1 MKTKILFLTM
11 IGLFIAT
18 NFAFGQF
25 TAGNLVVIRQGNGSA
40 TLRSVSTA
48 VFLDEYTTSGGSRVS
63 SVAMPTSASGGN
75 APLTQSGSAS
85 SEGFLSRSTNCQ
97 YLILVGYITDT
108 GKVSVASSTNV
119 GRVVGRVDALG
130 NINTTTQFLAGG
142 SYSGNNIRSACSVD
156 GSAFWTAGPKASTAG
171 VGYAAIGADSII
183 QLVNVNSRVV
193 QIFNSQLYEDGSAT
207 GNYGIYTVG
216 SGTPTSSSSVDSIPN
231 FPTANNSPNDYRISP
246 DGNTLYVADD
256 GAANKNGGIQK
267 WTLTAGNWTWQYTLL
282 NNGTTQTNGN
292 ADTLVRGLE
301 VNWNGTNPVIYATT
315 TAASK
320 NLLITVTD
328 TGSSSTETIL
338 ETAATKER
346 FIGVAF
352 APNATITF
360 TDGSSYT
367 PPEGTPGTDDN
378 PIGRFQLSGNING
391 STINQAIITLTGTF
405 SGINN
410 LKLYYCTSSTF
421 GTSNLLSTVASP
433 SSPVTFVISTP
444 KAITTSDGY
453 FFVAADLD
461 VSATGLVT
469 ASLDD
474 QSKLTFSNAYVS
486 NFSSANLSSSAVS
499 LPVEITSFT
508 AIALKT
514 SAQLQWKTATEVN
527 NYGFEI
533 DRRMI
538 RYSTMG
544 KSRICKRERNN
555 QFSS

>member
-25 TAGNLVVIRQGNGSA
+25 TAGNLVVIRQGDGSA
-40 TLRSVSTA
+40 ALSNASTA

-75 APLTQSGSAS
+75 APLTQSGSAT
-85 SEGFLSRSTNCQ
+85 SEGFLSRSTNCH

-108 GKVSVASSTNV
+108 GKVSVASSSDV

-130 NINTTTQFLAGG
+130 NINTTTQFPAGG

-171 VGYAAIGADSII
+171 VGYAAIGAASIT

-193 QIFNSQLYEDGSAT
+193 QIFNSQLYEDGSSS

-216 SGTPTSSSSVDSIPN
+216 SGTPTSSSSAVTIPN
-231 FPTANNSPNDYRISP
+231 FPTSANSPNDYRISH

-256 GAANKNGGIQK
+256 GAAAKNGGIQK

-282 NNGTTQTNGN
+282 NNGTTQTNGSTN
-292 ADTLVRGLE
+292 TPVRGLE

-315 TAASK
+315 TATNK

-328 TGSSSTETIL
+328 TGSSSTATTL
-338 ETAATKER
+338 ETAVTNER

-360 TDGSSYT
+360 TNGSAYT
-367 PPEGTPGTDDN
+367 IPAQIPNTNNN
-378 PIGRFQLSGNING
+378 PVGRFTLASDVAGGELNSVTVRLNG
-391 STINQAIITLTGTF
+391 TLTGITAAHLYSSSSSSF
-405 SGINN
+405 S
-410 LKLYYCTSSTF
+410 TSSST
-421 GTSNLLSTVASP
+421 LLARYMHRYINFFFIN
-433 SSPVTFVISTP
+433 SSYSERF
-444 KAITTSDGY
+444 
-453 FFVAADLD
+453 
-461 VSATGLVT
+461 
-469 ASLDD
+469 
-474 QSKLTFSNAYVS
+474 
-486 NFSSANLSSSAVS
+486 
-499 LPVEITSFT
+499 
-508 AIALKT
+508 
-514 SAQLQWKTATEVN
+514 
-527 NYGFEI
+527 
-533 DRRMI
+533 RRI
-538 RYSTMG
+538 LFCDS
-544 KSRICKRERNN
+544 
-555 QFSS
+555 